1 MYLNVPSKYRHQLP
15 SLGRAWG
22 PGMSAKGFRLPSPLV
37 LLPVEWNSRFPTSCS
52 PLTSVVRCKNDMF
65 AVGVCQSRAP
75 ELWLLQFTFTSIHS
89 SGRQG
94 EKGRNSERARERER
108 ERERER
114 THSWAT
120 VYKLSRLFWIS
131 FGRIEDETIVATNG
145 LFMLM
150 SRLYAVKCLENT
162 QLIPPWVP
170 SILPPWGATSSPSY
184 FSQVIYPL
192 EYSRLLL
199 PPKQGCCHLAA
210 NLVLLL

>member
-94 EKGRNSERARERER
+94 EKGRNSERASERERER
-108 ERERER
+108 ERERENTLVDDGLQTFKAILDFVR
-114 THSWAT
+114 EDRRWNDSSHERVVHANESIVCGKMLGKHAT
-120 VYKLSRLFWIS
+120 Y
-131 FGRIEDETIVATNG
+131 
-145 LFMLM
+145 
-150 SRLYAVKCLENT
+150 
-162 QLIPPWVP
+162 
-170 SILPPWGATSSPSY
+170 TSLGSKY
-184 FSQVIYPL
+184 FTTVGSN
-192 EYSRLLL
+192 
-199 PPKQGCCHLAA
+199 K
-210 NLVLLL
+210 